1 MYNTQYIILHWKQ
14 VVVMEEEIKSYLLKL
29 VNFEGFF
36 DTNYKPI
43 GGPRYQRN
51 PINGW

>member
-1 MYNTQYIILHWKQ
+1 
-14 VVVMEEEIKSYLLKL
+14 MEEEIKSYLLKL

-51 PINGW
+51 PINGWQDWVKVLYSQKHYMC